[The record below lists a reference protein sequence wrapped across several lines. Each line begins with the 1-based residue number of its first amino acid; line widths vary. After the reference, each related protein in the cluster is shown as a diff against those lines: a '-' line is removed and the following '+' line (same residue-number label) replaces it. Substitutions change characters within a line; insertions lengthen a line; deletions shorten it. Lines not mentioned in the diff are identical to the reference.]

1 MVVKPIKTRRFRP
14 PRDDLEELLVSS
26 LPRLGENTVVA
37 VASKIVSIGEGRCIP
52 RDRVKDKDKLII
64 GEADR
69 YLPRDQVPGRWV
81 MHTLKDNIFM
91 PSAGIDESNANGYYI
106 LWPRNPTKSVQKIG
120 QFLRKKYRLKNLGVI
135 ITDSH
140 SVPLRRG
147 VIGISLAHWGFEPL
161 KGYRGTQDIFGKKLV
176 FSQTNLP
183 DGLAAA
189 AVVVM
194 GEGQEQTPLA
204 VISDLVGIKFTSH
217 TVRPRGPFS
226 SFVVKPPEDMYR
238 PFLYA
243 VKWRKGRGG
252 AKSASL

>member
-1 MVVKPIKTRRFRP
+1 MIIKPVKTRKFRP
-14 PRDDLEELLVSS
+14 PRDDLEELLTSS
-26 LPRLGENTVVA
+26 LPQLSENTVVA
-37 VASKIVSIGEGRCIP
+37 VASKIVSIGEGRCIS
-52 RDRVKDKDKLII
+52 RDRIKDKDKLII
-64 GEADR
+64 EEADK

-81 MHTLKDNIFM
+81 MHTLKNNIFI

-106 LWPRNPTKSVQKIG
+106 LWPKNPTKSAQKIG

-147 VIGISLAHWGFEPL
+147 VLGISLAHWGFEPIRD
-161 KGYRGTQDIFGKKLV
+161 YRGTKDIFGKKLV

-194 GEGQEQTPLA
+194 GEGQEQTPL
-204 VISDLVGIKFTSH
+204 VIITDLAGLKFISRPF
-217 TVRPRGPFS
+217 RPRGPFS
-226 SFVVKPPEDMYR
+226 SFVVKLQEDMYR

-252 AKSASL
+252 KRVC